1 MTQIRMI
8 DGHLDVP
15 NTPTL
20 PFIVGDGIGQDIWS
34 SAQHVFDAA
43 VKKVYN
49 GERQVDW
56 LKVLAG
62 KEAFASRGMSLP
74 AETIDAITEHL
85 VAIKG
90 PLETPVG
97 EGIRSSMWRCVKN
110 LICMHA
116 FALYAT
122 SKVLKAL

>member
-34 SAQHVFDAA
+34 SAQHVFDTA

-56 LKVLAG
+56 LKVWLV
-62 KEAFASRGMSLP
+62 KKLLPRG
-74 AETIDAITEHL
+74 E
-85 VAIKG
+85 
-90 PLETPVG
+90 
-97 EGIRSSMWRCVKN
+97 
-110 LICMHA
+110 
-116 FALYAT
+116 
-122 SKVLKAL
+122 